1 MFFFFWDSTVF
12 ETKTSFHPDH
22 ELVQLLGTDF
32 FALAEE
38 SSSYTYASMPAE
50 VLKQRYI
57 QMNIGTAHQIK
68 TGKDGL
74 SVVIIFC
81 VYVHIYIIYI
91 LCVCLLYLF
100 IHLFTCT
107 HMHSRYISVLP
118 SILMWRI
125 LTFFHMNVQCV
136 FRTSTTNAT
145 RHGEVGLSSQW
156 DGSPLRP
163 GGWLPHAMSL
173 LGHCGSI

>member
-12 ETKTSFHPDH
+12 ETKTSFHPRSWVGPAARDWFLCFGWRIIKLYVCIH
-22 ELVQLLGTDF
+22 
-32 FALAEE
+32 ACRSAETKI
-38 SSSYTYASMPAE
+38 YTNE
-50 VLKQRYI
+50 HW
-57 QMNIGTAHQIK
+57 NGHQIK

-81 VYVHIYIIYI
+81 VYVHIYI
-91 LCVCLLYLF
+91 LCVCLFIYSFIYLLAL
-100 IHLFTCT
+100 ICT
-107 HMHSRYISVLP
+107 LDIFRYFHQF
-118 SILMWRI
+118 WCGRI
-125 LTFFHMNVQCV
+125 LTFFHMNVQCA